1 MLVISVH
8 RFFFSLIALALC
20 FCGCDSKSTEPIST
34 PNTKFVSTALDLVS
48 KGEYRQA
55 LPHLKNYVDQVTVR
69 SVDNGLIQLEDSTP
83 NDLGLHPTEV
93 VHLLAFVYEKV
104 GESEK
109 ALGYYLLATD
119 SKNLLVDYAL
129 HHQAK
134 LYNQQDYQEESVLA
148 YNRLIQD
155 YPVYPR
161 SITAEFQLAKIYLQN
176 NDFSALMPRLEKLKE
191 KSTTTDQRRA
201 NLLIAESLVKQSKW
215 KEAYQVCS
223 QLIAKK
229 SSDWV
234 AWEAL
239 SQISRIRR
247 SVKTISPNSDQLMH
261 QAMVYYHNRHFTR
274 CRSILRSII
283 KKSGQNQKLS
293 GHAAYQIGYS
303 FYRQRQYSNAIHW
316 FRKVINTYSS
326 SDYLTRAYYRLTVC
340 YRRKGFTTRAEV
352 NLKIFIKKYQWSQLR
367 PDALYDLGRI
377 YERKKQYSDAIHCY
391 QQLVDN
397 HQQSRLVQRTY
408 WQMGWSQFKS
418 NLWMDCLKT
427 FDILQDKYPNDTYAL
442 VAEYWKAKC
451 YLRMDK
457 KTLAETNFRRVA
469 QKKRWY
475 YSDLATQQLSNSK
488 ITRLNSYDNSLAW
501 LELDK
506 KKSIRV
512 ERLMRFGM
520 LEDAIAELE
529 SDLHSSDKMEQ
540 INHTYNLMV
549 CHQKLG
555 NYQTAYSYANR
566 LKSFP
571 QLKNDNGQLPIQLYK
586 TLYPF
591 HYADEIIENAK
602 DYNIDPLF
610 VAAMIREESR
620 YNAEVVSPA
629 GARGLMQVMVPTGKA
644 IAKEIKFPDFKGEM
658 LFNPKIN
665 IQFGTWYMSDLMR
678 RFNNNCSLVAGAY
691 NGGPNRIK
699 GWLQKAK
706 PEKVTNLSPTSIISQ
721 IDIDEFVENI
731 PIDETRRHIK
741 KVMDSYS
748 IYRYLYGKVIDDFE
762 MKKPDLSITP
772 ELSYKQ
778 KRTTKTRREN
788 YEY

>member
-1 MLVISVH
+1 
-8 RFFFSLIALALC
+8 
-20 FCGCDSKSTEPIST
+20 
-34 PNTKFVSTALDLVS
+34 
-48 KGEYRQA
+48 
-55 LPHLKNYVDQVTVR
+55 
-69 SVDNGLIQLEDSTP
+69 
-83 NDLGLHPTEV
+83 
-93 VHLLAFVYEKV
+93 
-104 GESEK
+104 
-109 ALGYYLLATD
+109 
-119 SKNLLVDYAL
+119 
-129 HHQAK
+129 
-134 LYNQQDYQEESVLA
+134 
-148 YNRLIQD
+148 
-155 YPVYPR
+155 
-161 SITAEFQLAKIYLQN
+161 
-176 NDFSALMPRLEKLKE
+176 
-191 KSTTTDQRRA
+191 
-201 NLLIAESLVKQSKW
+201 
-215 KEAYQVCS
+215 
-223 QLIAKK
+223 
-229 SSDWV
+229 
-234 AWEAL
+234 
-239 SQISRIRR
+239 
-247 SVKTISPNSDQLMH
+247 
-261 QAMVYYHNRHFTR
+261 
-274 CRSILRSII
+274 
-283 KKSGQNQKLS
+283 
-293 GHAAYQIGYS
+293 
-303 FYRQRQYSNAIHW
+303 
-316 FRKVINTYSS
+316 
-326 SDYLTRAYYRLTVC
+326 
-340 YRRKGFTTRAEV
+340 
-352 NLKIFIKKYQWSQLR
+352 
-367 PDALYDLGRI
+367 
-377 YERKKQYSDAIHCY
+377 
-391 QQLVDN
+391 
-397 HQQSRLVQRTY
+397 
-408 WQMGWSQFKS
+408 
-418 NLWMDCLKT
+418 
-427 FDILQDKYPNDTYAL
+427 
-442 VAEYWKAKC
+442 
-451 YLRMDK
+451 
-457 KTLAETNFRRVA
+457 
-469 QKKRWY
+469 
-475 YSDLATQQLSNSK
+475 
-488 ITRLNSYDNSLAW
+488 
-501 LELDK
+501 
-506 KKSIRV
+506 
-512 ERLMRFGM
+512 M
-520 LEDAIAELE
+520 LEDAVAALE
-529 SDLHSSDKMEQ
+529 SDFRSSDKMEQ

-620 YNAEVVSPA
+620 YNAEVISPA

-678 RFNNNCSLVAGAY
+678 EFNNNCSLVAGAY

>member
-20 FCGCDSKSTEPIST
+20 FCGCDSKSTGPIST

-69 SVDNGLIQLEDSTP
+69 SVDNGLLQLEDSTP

-191 KSTTTDQRRA
+191 KSTSTDQRRA
-201 NLLIAESLVKQSKW
+201 KLLIAESLAKQSKW

-540 INHTYNLMV
+540 INHTYNLMI

>member
-1 MLVISVH
+1 MLVISVR
-8 RFFFSLIALALC
+8 RFFFSLIALAIC
-20 FCGCDSKSTEPIST
+20 FCGCDSKSTGPIST
-34 PNTKFVSTALDLVS
+34 PNTKLVSTALDLVS

-55 LPHLKNYVDQVTVR
+55 LPHLKNYVDQVTVH

-93 VHLLAFVYEKV
+93 IHLLAFVYEKV

-109 ALGYYLLATD
+109 ALSYYLLATD

-134 LYNQQDYQEESVLA
+134 LYNQQDYKEESILA

-191 KSTTTDQRRA
+191 KSTPTDQRRA
-201 NLLIAESLVKQSKW
+201 KLLIAESLAKQSKW

-247 SVKTISPNSDQLMH
+247 SVNTISPNSDQLMH

-283 KKSGQNQKLS
+283 KKSGQNQKIS

-352 NLKIFIKKYQWSQLR
+352 NLKIFIKKYPWSQLR

-377 YERKKQYSDAIHCY
+377 YERKKQYSNAIHCY

-397 HQQSRLVQRTY
+397 NQQSRLVQRTY

-529 SDLHSSDKMEQ
+529 SDFRSSDKMEQ

-644 IAKEIKFPDFKGEM
+644 IAKKIKFPDFKGEM
-658 LFNPKIN
+658 LFNPKVN

-678 RFNNNCSLVAGAY
+678 EFNNNCSLVAGAY

-706 PEKVTNLSPTSIISQ
+706 PEKVTNLPPTSIISQ

-762 MKKPDLSITP
+762 MRKPDLSITP
-772 ELSYKQ
+772 ELSYK
-778 KRTTKTRREN
+778 
-788 YEY
+788 

>member
-1 MLVISVH
+1 MRVLLVISVH

-20 FCGCDSKSTEPIST
+20 FCGCDSKSTEPISA
-34 PNTKFVSTALDLVS
+34 PNTKLVSTALDLVS

-55 LPHLKNYVDQVTVR
+55 LPHLKNYVDQVTVH

-109 ALGYYLLATD
+109 ALSYYLLATD
-119 SKNLLVDYAL
+119 SKNLLGDYAL

-134 LYNQQDYQEESVLA
+134 LYNQQDYKEESILA

-191 KSTTTDQRRA
+191 KSTPTDQRRA
-201 NLLIAESLVKQSKW
+201 KLLIAESLAKQSKW

-247 SVKTISPNSDQLMH
+247 SVNTISPNSDQLMH

-377 YERKKQYSDAIHCY
+377 YERKKQYSNAIHCY

-427 FDILQDKYPNDTYAL
+427 FDILQDKHPNDTYAL

-529 SDLHSSDKMEQ
+529 SDFRSSDKMEQ

-644 IAKEIKFPDFKGEM
+644 IAKKIKFPDFKGEM
-658 LFNPKIN
+658 LFNPKVN

-678 RFNNNCSLVAGAY
+678 EFNNNCSLVSGAY

-762 MKKPDLSITP
+762 MRKPDLSITP
-772 ELSYKQ
+772 ELSYK
-778 KRTTKTRREN
+778 
-788 YEY
+788 

>member
-1 MLVISVH
+1 MLVTSVH
-8 RFFFSLIALALC
+8 RFFFSLIALAIC
-20 FCGCDSKSTEPIST
+20 FCGCDSKSTGPIST
-34 PNTKFVSTALDLVS
+34 PNTKLVSTALDLVS

-55 LPHLKNYVDQVTVR
+55 LPHLKNYVDQVTVH

-109 ALGYYLLATD
+109 ALSYYLLATD

-134 LYNQQDYQEESVLA
+134 LYKQQDYQGESILA

-191 KSTTTDQRRA
+191 KSTPTDQRRA
-201 NLLIAESLVKQSKW
+201 KLLIAESLAKQSKW

-247 SVKTISPNSDQLMH
+247 SVNTISPNSDQLMH

-377 YERKKQYSDAIHCY
+377 YERKKQYSNAIHCY

-427 FDILQDKYPNDTYAL
+427 FDILQDKHPNDTYAL

-529 SDLHSSDKMEQ
+529 SDFRSSDKMEQ

-644 IAKEIKFPDFKGEM
+644 IAKKIKFPDFKGEM
-658 LFNPKIN
+658 LFNPKVN

-678 RFNNNCSLVAGAY
+678 EFDNNCSLVSGAY

-762 MKKPDLSITP
+762 MRKPDLSITP
-772 ELSYKQ
+772 ELSYK
-778 KRTTKTRREN
+778 
-788 YEY
+788 

>member
-1 MLVISVH
+1 MLVTSVH
-8 RFFFSLIALALC
+8 RFFFSLIALAIC
-20 FCGCDSKSTEPIST
+20 FCGCDSKSTGPIST
-34 PNTKFVSTALDLVS
+34 PNTKLVSTALDLVS

-55 LPHLKNYVDQVTVR
+55 LPHLENYVDQVTVH

-109 ALGYYLLATD
+109 ALSYYLLATD
-119 SKNLLVDYAL
+119 SKNLLGDYAL

-134 LYNQQDYQEESVLA
+134 LYNQQDYKEESILA

-191 KSTTTDQRRA
+191 KSTPTDQRRA
-201 NLLIAESLVKQSKW
+201 KLLIAESLAKQSKW

-247 SVKTISPNSDQLMH
+247 SVNTISPNSDQLMH

-377 YERKKQYSDAIHCY
+377 YERKKQYSNAIHCY

-427 FDILQDKYPNDTYAL
+427 FDILQDKHPNDTYAL

-529 SDLHSSDKMEQ
+529 SDFRSSDKMEQ

-644 IAKEIKFPDFKGEM
+644 IAKKIKFPDFKGEM
-658 LFNPKIN
+658 LFNPKVN

-678 RFNNNCSLVAGAY
+678 EFDNNCSLVSGAY

-762 MKKPDLSITP
+762 MRKPDLSITP
-772 ELSYKQ
+772 ELSYK
-778 KRTTKTRREN
+778 
-788 YEY
+788 

>member
-540 INHTYNLMV
+540 INHTYNLMI

>member
-1 MLVISVH
+1 MLVTSVH
-8 RFFFSLIALALC
+8 RFFFSLIALAIC
-20 FCGCDSKSTEPIST
+20 FCGCDSKSTGPIST
-34 PNTKFVSTALDLVS
+34 PNTKLVSTALDLVS

-55 LPHLKNYVDQVTVR
+55 LPHLKNYVDQVTVH

-109 ALGYYLLATD
+109 ALSYYLLATD
-119 SKNLLVDYAL
+119 SKNLLVDYAF

-134 LYNQQDYQEESVLA
+134 LYNQQDYKEESILA

-191 KSTTTDQRRA
+191 KSTPTDQRRA
-201 NLLIAESLVKQSKW
+201 KLLIAESLAKQSKW

-247 SVKTISPNSDQLMH
+247 SVNTISPNSDQLMH

-283 KKSGQNQKLS
+283 KKSGQNQKIS

-377 YERKKQYSDAIHCY
+377 YERKKQYSNAIHCY

-427 FDILQDKYPNDTYAL
+427 FDILQDKHPNDTYAL

-529 SDLHSSDKMEQ
+529 SDFRSSDKMEQ

-644 IAKEIKFPDFKGEM
+644 IAKKIKFPDFKGEM
-658 LFNPKIN
+658 LFNPKVN

-678 RFNNNCSLVAGAY
+678 EFDNNCSLVSGAY

-762 MKKPDLSITP
+762 MRKPDLSITP
-772 ELSYKQ
+772 ELSYK
-778 KRTTKTRREN
+778 
-788 YEY
+788 

>member
-1 MLVISVH
+1 MLVIFVH

-20 FCGCDSKSTEPIST
+20 FGGCDSKSKGPIST
-34 PNTKFVSTALDLVS
+34 PNTKLVSTALDLVS

-55 LPHLKNYVDQVTVR
+55 LPHLKNYVDQVTVH

-109 ALGYYLLATD
+109 ALSYYLLATD

-134 LYNQQDYQEESVLA
+134 LYKQQDYQEESILA

-161 SITAEFQLAKIYLQN
+161 IITAEFQLAKIYLQN

-191 KSTTTDQRRA
+191 KSTPTDQRRA
-201 NLLIAESLVKQSKW
+201 KLLIAESLAKQSKW

-239 SQISRIRR
+239 LQISRIRR
-247 SVKTISPNSDQLMH
+247 SVNTISPNSDQLMH

-326 SDYLTRAYYRLTVC
+326 SDYLTRAYYHLTVC

-377 YERKKQYSDAIHCY
+377 YERKKQYSNAIHCY

-418 NLWMDCLKT
+418 NLWTDCLKT
-427 FDILQDKYPNDTYAL
+427 FEILQDKYPNDTYAL

-475 YSDLATQQLSNSK
+475 YSDLANQQLSSAK

-501 LELDK
+501 LELDE

-512 ERLMRFGM
+512 KRLMRFGM
-520 LEDAIAELE
+520 LEDAVAELE
-529 SDLHSSDKMEQ
+529 SDFRSSDKMEQ

-644 IAKEIKFPDFKGEM
+644 IAKKIKFPDFKGEM
-658 LFNPKIN
+658 LFNPKVN

-678 RFNNNCSLVAGAY
+678 EFNNNCSLVAGAY

-772 ELSYKQ
+772 ELSYK
-778 KRTTKTRREN
+778 
-788 YEY
+788 

>member
-1 MLVISVH
+1 MRVLLVISVH
-8 RFFFSLIALALC
+8 RFFFSLIALAIC
-20 FCGCDSKSTEPIST
+20 FCGCDSKSTGPIST
-34 PNTKFVSTALDLVS
+34 PNTKLVSTALDLVS

-55 LPHLKNYVDQVTVR
+55 LPHLKNYVDQVTVH

-109 ALGYYLLATD
+109 ALSYYLLATD

-134 LYNQQDYQEESVLA
+134 LYKQQDYQEESILA

-161 SITAEFQLAKIYLQN
+161 IITAEFQLAKIYLQN

-191 KSTTTDQRRA
+191 KSTPTDQRRA
-201 NLLIAESLVKQSKW
+201 KLLIAESLAKQSKW

-247 SVKTISPNSDQLMH
+247 SVNTISPNSDQLMH

-377 YERKKQYSDAIHCY
+377 YERKKQYSNAIHCY

-427 FDILQDKYPNDTYAL
+427 FDILQDKHPNDTYAL

-475 YSDLATQQLSNSK
+475 YSALATQQLSNSK

-529 SDLHSSDKMEQ
+529 SDFRSSDKMEQ

-644 IAKEIKFPDFKGEM
+644 IAKKIKFPDFKGEM
-658 LFNPKIN
+658 LFNPKVN

-678 RFNNNCSLVAGAY
+678 EFNNNCSLVSGAY

-762 MKKPDLSITP
+762 MRKPDLSITP
-772 ELSYKQ
+772 ELSYK
-778 KRTTKTRREN
+778 
-788 YEY
+788 

>member
-1 MLVISVH
+1 MLVTSVH
-8 RFFFSLIALALC
+8 RFFFSLIALAIC
-20 FCGCDSKSTEPIST
+20 FCGCDSKSTGPIST
-34 PNTKFVSTALDLVS
+34 PNTKLVSTALDLVS

-55 LPHLKNYVDQVTVR
+55 LPHLKNYVDQVTVH

-109 ALGYYLLATD
+109 ALSYYLLATD

-134 LYNQQDYQEESVLA
+134 LYKQQGYQEESILA

-191 KSTTTDQRRA
+191 KSTPTDQRRA
-201 NLLIAESLVKQSKW
+201 KLLIAESLAKQSKW

-247 SVKTISPNSDQLMH
+247 SVNTISPNSDQLMH

-377 YERKKQYSDAIHCY
+377 YERKKQYSNAIHCY

-427 FDILQDKYPNDTYAL
+427 FDILQDKHPNDTYAL

-529 SDLHSSDKMEQ
+529 SDFRSSDKMEQ

-644 IAKEIKFPDFKGEM
+644 IAKKIKFPDFKGEM
-658 LFNPKIN
+658 LFNPKVN

-678 RFNNNCSLVAGAY
+678 EFDNNCSLVSGAY

-762 MKKPDLSITP
+762 MRKPDLSITP
-772 ELSYKQ
+772 ELSYK
-778 KRTTKTRREN
+778 
-788 YEY
+788 

>member
-1 MLVISVH
+1 MRVLLVISVH

-20 FCGCDSKSTEPIST
+20 FCGCDSKSTGPIST
-34 PNTKFVSTALDLVS
+34 PNTKLVSTALDLVS

-55 LPHLKNYVDQVTVR
+55 LPHLKNYVDQVTVH

-109 ALGYYLLATD
+109 ALSYYLLATD
-119 SKNLLVDYAL
+119 SKNLLVDYAF

-134 LYNQQDYQEESVLA
+134 LYNQQDYKEESILA

-191 KSTTTDQRRA
+191 KSTPTDQRRA
-201 NLLIAESLVKQSKW
+201 KLLIAESLTKQSKW

-247 SVKTISPNSDQLMH
+247 SVNTISPNSDQLMH

-377 YERKKQYSDAIHCY
+377 YERKKQYSNAIHCY

-427 FDILQDKYPNDTYAL
+427 FDILQDKHPNDTYAL

-529 SDLHSSDKMEQ
+529 SDFRSSDKMEQ

-644 IAKEIKFPDFKGEM
+644 IAKKIKFPDFKGEM
-658 LFNPKIN
+658 LFNPKVN

-678 RFNNNCSLVAGAY
+678 EFNNNCSLVAGAY

-748 IYRYLYGKVIDDFE
+748 IYRSLYGKVIDDFE
-762 MKKPDLSITP
+762 MRKPDLSITP
-772 ELSYKQ
+772 ELSYK
-778 KRTTKTRREN
+778 
-788 YEY
+788 

>member
-20 FCGCDSKSTEPIST
+20 FGGCDSKSKGPIST
-34 PNTKFVSTALDLVS
+34 PNTKLVSTALDLVS

-55 LPHLKNYVDQVTVR
+55 LPHLKNYVDQVTVH
-69 SVDNGLIQLEDSTP
+69 SVDNGLIQLEDYTP

-109 ALGYYLLATD
+109 ALSYYLLATD

-134 LYNQQDYQEESVLA
+134 LYKQQDYQEESILA

-161 SITAEFQLAKIYLQN
+161 IITAEFQLAKIYLQN
-176 NDFSALMPRLEKLKE
+176 NDFSTLMPRLEKLKE
-191 KSTTTDQRRA
+191 KSTPTDQRRA
-201 NLLIAESLVKQSKW
+201 KLLIAESLAKQSKW

-223 QLIAKK
+223 QLIAEK

-239 SQISRIRR
+239 LQISRIRR
-247 SVKTISPNSDQLMH
+247 SVNTISPNSDQLMH

-352 NLKIFIKKYQWSQLR
+352 NLKIFIKKYEWSQLR

-377 YERKKQYSDAIHCY
+377 YERKKQYSNAIHCY

-418 NLWMDCLKT
+418 NLWTDCLKT
-427 FDILQDKYPNDTYAL
+427 FEILQDKYPNDTYAL

-475 YSDLATQQLSNSK
+475 YSDLATQQLSSAK

-520 LEDAIAELE
+520 LEDAVAELE
-529 SDLHSSDKMEQ
+529 SDFRSSDKMEQ
-540 INHTYNLMV
+540 INHTYNLMI

-644 IAKEIKFPDFKGEM
+644 IAKKIKFPDFKGEM
-658 LFNPKIN
+658 LFNPKVN

-678 RFNNNCSLVAGAY
+678 EFNNNCSLVAGAY

-772 ELSYKQ
+772 ELSYK
-778 KRTTKTRREN
+778 
-788 YEY
+788 

>member
-20 FCGCDSKSTEPIST
+20 FCGCDSKSTGPIST

-191 KSTTTDQRRA
+191 KSTSTDQRRA
-201 NLLIAESLVKQSKW
+201 KLLIAESLAKQSKW

-247 SVKTISPNSDQLMH
+247 SVRTISPNSDQLMH

-520 LEDAIAELE
+520 LEDAVAELE
-529 SDLHSSDKMEQ
+529 SDFRSSDKMEQ
-540 INHTYNLMV
+540 INHTYNLMI

-772 ELSYKQ
+772 ELSYK
-778 KRTTKTRREN
+778 
-788 YEY
+788 

>member
-1 MLVISVH
+1 MRVLLVISVH

-20 FCGCDSKSTEPIST
+20 FCGCDSKSTGPIST
-34 PNTKFVSTALDLVS
+34 PNTKLVSTALDLVS

-55 LPHLKNYVDQVTVR
+55 LPHLKNYVDQVTVH

-109 ALGYYLLATD
+109 ALSYYLLATD

-134 LYNQQDYQEESVLA
+134 LYNQQDYKEESILA

-191 KSTTTDQRRA
+191 KSTPTDQRRA
-201 NLLIAESLVKQSKW
+201 KLLIAESLAKQSKW

-247 SVKTISPNSDQLMH
+247 SVNTISPNSDQLMH

-377 YERKKQYSDAIHCY
+377 YERKKQYSNAIHCY

-427 FDILQDKYPNDTYAL
+427 FDILQDKHPNDTYAL

-529 SDLHSSDKMEQ
+529 SDFRSSDKMEQ

-644 IAKEIKFPDFKGEM
+644 IAKKIKFPDFKGEM

-678 RFNNNCSLVAGAY
+678 EFNNNCSLVSGAY

-762 MKKPDLSITP
+762 MRKPDLSITP
-772 ELSYKQ
+772 ELSYK
-778 KRTTKTRREN
+778 
-788 YEY
+788 

>member
-20 FCGCDSKSTEPIST
+20 FGGCDSKSKGLIST
-34 PNTKFVSTALDLVS
+34 PNTKLVSTALDLVS

-55 LPHLKNYVDQVTVR
+55 LPHLKNYVDQVTVH

-109 ALGYYLLATD
+109 ALSYYLLATD

-134 LYNQQDYQEESVLA
+134 LYKQQDYQEESILA

-161 SITAEFQLAKIYLQN
+161 IITAEFQLAKIYLQN

-191 KSTTTDQRRA
+191 KSTPTDQRRA
-201 NLLIAESLVKQSKW
+201 KLLIAESLAKHSKW
-215 KEAYQVCS
+215 KDAYQVCS

-239 SQISRIRR
+239 LQISRIRR
-247 SVKTISPNSDQLMH
+247 SVNTISPNSDQLMH
-261 QAMVYYHNRHFTR
+261 QAMVYYNNRHFTR

-352 NLKIFIKKYQWSQLR
+352 NLKTFIKKYQWSQLR

-377 YERKKQYSDAIHCY
+377 YERKKQYSNAIHCY

-418 NLWMDCLKT
+418 NLWTDCLKT
-427 FDILQDKYPNDTYAL
+427 FEILQDKYPNDTYAL

-501 LELDK
+501 LELDE

-520 LEDAIAELE
+520 LEDAVAELE
-529 SDLHSSDKMEQ
+529 SDFRSSDKMEQ

-658 LFNPKIN
+658 LFNPKVN

-678 RFNNNCSLVAGAY
+678 EFNNNCSLVAGAY

-699 GWLQKAK
+699 RWLQKAK

-772 ELSYKQ
+772 ELSYK
-778 KRTTKTRREN
+778 
-788 YEY
+788 

>member
-20 FCGCDSKSTEPIST
+20 FGGCDSKSKGLIST
-34 PNTKFVSTALDLVS
+34 PNTKLVSTALDLVS

-55 LPHLKNYVDQVTVR
+55 LPHLKNYVDQVTVH

-109 ALGYYLLATD
+109 ALSYYLLATD

-134 LYNQQDYQEESVLA
+134 LYKQQDYQEESILA

-176 NDFSALMPRLEKLKE
+176 NDFSTLMPMLEKLKE
-191 KSTTTDQRRA
+191 KSTPTDQRRA
-201 NLLIAESLVKQSKW
+201 KLLIAESLAKQSKW

-239 SQISRIRR
+239 LQISRIRR
-247 SVKTISPNSDQLMH
+247 SVNTISPNSDQLMH

-377 YERKKQYSDAIHCY
+377 YERKKQYSNAIHCY
-391 QQLVDN
+391 QQLVDD

-418 NLWMDCLKT
+418 NLWTDCLKT
-427 FDILQDKYPNDTYAL
+427 FEILQDKYPNDTYAL

-475 YSDLATQQLSNSK
+475 YSDLATQQLSSAK

-529 SDLHSSDKMEQ
+529 SDFRSSDKMEQ
-540 INHTYNLMV
+540 INHTYNLMI

-644 IAKEIKFPDFKGEM
+644 IAKKIKFPDFKGEM
-658 LFNPKIN
+658 LFNPKVN

-678 RFNNNCSLVAGAY
+678 EFNNNCSLVAGAY

-772 ELSYKQ
+772 ELSYK
-778 KRTTKTRREN
+778 
-788 YEY
+788 

>member
-1 MLVISVH
+1 MSVISVH
-8 RFFFSLIALALC
+8 RFSFLLIALALC
-20 FCGCDSKSTEPIST
+20 FCGCDSKSTGPIST
-34 PNTKFVSTALDLVS
+34 PNIRLVSTALDLVS
-48 KGEYRQA
+48 EGEYHQA
-55 LPHLKNYVDQVTVR
+55 LPHLENYADQITVR
-69 SVDNGLIQLEDSTP
+69 GVENGLIQLREDSTP
-83 NDLGLHPTEV
+83 NNLGLHPTEV
-93 VHLLAFVYEKV
+93 LHLLAFVYEKV
-104 GESEK
+104 GEDEK
-109 ALGYYLLATD
+109 ALSYYLLAAD

-134 LYNQQDYQEESVLA
+134 LYNQYDYREESILS
-148 YNRLIQD
+148 YTRLTQN
-155 YPVYPR
+155 YPTYPG
-161 SITAEFQLAKIYLQN
+161 SITAEFQLAKIYLQD
-176 NDFSALMPRLEKLKE
+176 NDFSALMPMLEKLKDE
-191 KSTTTDQRRA
+191 STPVNQRRA
-201 NLLIAESLVKQSKW
+201 KLLIAESLVKQSKW
-215 KEAYQVCS
+215 NEAYQVCS
-223 QLIAKK
+223 QLIAEK

-239 SQISRIRR
+239 VQISRIRR
-247 SVKTISPNSDQLMH
+247 SVTTILPNSDQLMH
-261 QAMVYYHNRHFTR
+261 HAMVYYHNRHFTR

-283 KKSGQNQKLS
+283 KKSGQNQKIA

-316 FRKVINTYSS
+316 FRRVINTYSS

-352 NLKIFIKKYQWSQLR
+352 NLKIFIKKYQWSQLI

-377 YERKKQYSDAIHCY
+377 YERKKQYSNAIRCY

-397 HQQSRLVQRTY
+397 HQRSRLVQRTY

-418 NLWMDCLKT
+418 NLWKDCLKT
-427 FDILQDKYPNDTYAL
+427 FDILQRKYPNDTYAL

-475 YSDLATQQLSNSK
+475 YSDLATQRLFNSK
-488 ITRLNSYDNSLAW
+488 ITRLNSYDNGLAW
-501 LELDK
+501 LELNK
-506 KKSIRV
+506 KKSVRV

-520 LEDAIAELE
+520 FEDAIAELE
-529 SDLHSSDKMEQ
+529 SDFRSSDKMDR
-540 INHTYNLMV
+540 INHIYNLMV
-549 CHQKLG
+549 CHQTIG
-555 NYQTAYSYANR
+555 NYQTAYSYADK

-571 QLKNDNGQLPIQLYK
+571 QLKNDSGQLPIQLYK

-591 HYADEIIENAK
+591 HYADEIIKNAK

-620 YNAEVVSPA
+620 YNADVVSPA
-629 GARGLMQVMVPTGKA
+629 GARGLMQVMVPTGRV
-644 IAKEIKFPDFKGEM
+644 IAKKIKFPDFNGEM
-658 LFNPKIN
+658 LFDPKVN

-678 RFNNNCSLVAGAY
+678 QFNNNYSLVAGAY
-691 NGGPNRIK
+691 NGGPTRIK

-706 PEKVTNLSPTSIISQ
+706 PEKVEALSQATIISQ
-721 IDIDEFVENI
+721 IDMDEFVENI

-748 IYRYLYGKVIDDFE
+748 IYRYLYGKVVNDFE
-762 MKKPDLSITP
+762 IKQLDLSITP
-772 ELSYKQ
+772 ELSYK
-778 KRTTKTRREN
+778 
-788 YEY
+788 

>member
-20 FCGCDSKSTEPIST
+20 FGGCDSKSTGPIST
-34 PNTKFVSTALDLVS
+34 PNTKLVSTALDLVS

-55 LPHLKNYVDQVTVR
+55 LPHLKNYVDQVTVH

-109 ALGYYLLATD
+109 ALSYYLLATD

-134 LYNQQDYQEESVLA
+134 LYNQQDYKEESILA

-191 KSTTTDQRRA
+191 KSTPTDQRRA
-201 NLLIAESLVKQSKW
+201 KLLIAESLAKQSKW

-247 SVKTISPNSDQLMH
+247 SVNTISPNSDQLMH

-377 YERKKQYSDAIHCY
+377 YERKKQYSNAIHCY

-427 FDILQDKYPNDTYAL
+427 FDILQDKHPNDTYAL

-457 KTLAETNFRRVA
+457 KKLAETNFRRVA

-529 SDLHSSDKMEQ
+529 SDFRSSDKMEQ

-644 IAKEIKFPDFKGEM
+644 IAKKIKFPDFKGEM
-658 LFNPKIN
+658 LFNPKVN

-678 RFNNNCSLVAGAY
+678 EFDNNCSLVSGAY

-762 MKKPDLSITP
+762 MRKPDLSITP
-772 ELSYKQ
+772 ELSYK
-778 KRTTKTRREN
+778 
-788 YEY
+788 

>member
-20 FCGCDSKSTEPIST
+20 FGGCDSKSKGPVST
-34 PNTKFVSTALDLVS
+34 PNTKLVSTVLDLVS

-55 LPHLKNYVDQVTVR
+55 LPHLKNYVDQVTVH

-109 ALGYYLLATD
+109 ALSYYLLATD

-134 LYNQQDYQEESVLA
+134 LYKQQDYQEESILA

-161 SITAEFQLAKIYLQN
+161 IITAEFQLAKIYLQN

-191 KSTTTDQRRA
+191 KSTPTDQRRA
-201 NLLIAESLVKQSKW
+201 KLLIAESLAKHSKW
-215 KEAYQVCS
+215 KDAYQVCS

-239 SQISRIRR
+239 LQISRIRR
-247 SVKTISPNSDQLMH
+247 SVNTISPNSDQLMH
-261 QAMVYYHNRHFTR
+261 QAMVYYNNRHFTR

-352 NLKIFIKKYQWSQLR
+352 NLKTFIKKYQWSQLR

-377 YERKKQYSDAIHCY
+377 YERKKQYSNAIHCY

-418 NLWMDCLKT
+418 NLWTDCLKT
-427 FDILQDKYPNDTYAL
+427 FEILQDKYPNDTYAL

-501 LELDK
+501 LELDE

-520 LEDAIAELE
+520 LEDAVAELE
-529 SDLHSSDKMEQ
+529 SDFRSSDKMEQ

-658 LFNPKIN
+658 LFNPKVN

-678 RFNNNCSLVAGAY
+678 EFNNNCSLVAGAY

-699 GWLQKAK
+699 RWLQKAK

-772 ELSYKQ
+772 ELSYK
-778 KRTTKTRREN
+778 
-788 YEY
+788 

>member
-1 MLVISVH
+1 MRVLLVISVH

-20 FCGCDSKSTEPIST
+20 FCGCDSKSTGPISA
-34 PNTKFVSTALDLVS
+34 PNTKLVSTALDLVS

-55 LPHLKNYVDQVTVR
+55 LPHLKNYVDQVTVH

-109 ALGYYLLATD
+109 ALSYYLLATD

-134 LYNQQDYQEESVLA
+134 LYKQQDYQEESILA

-161 SITAEFQLAKIYLQN
+161 IITAEFQLAKIYLQN
-176 NDFSALMPRLEKLKE
+176 NDFSTLMPRLEKLKE
-191 KSTTTDQRRA
+191 KSTPTDQRRA
-201 NLLIAESLVKQSKW
+201 KLLIAESLAKQSKW

-247 SVKTISPNSDQLMH
+247 SVNTISPNSDQLMH

-283 KKSGQNQKLS
+283 KKSGQNQKIS

-377 YERKKQYSDAIHCY
+377 YERKKQYSNAIHCY

-427 FDILQDKYPNDTYAL
+427 FDILQDKHPNDTYAL

-469 QKKRWY
+469 QKK
-475 YSDLATQQLSNSK
+475 
-488 ITRLNSYDNSLAW
+488 
-501 LELDK
+501 
-506 KKSIRV
+506 
-512 ERLMRFGM
+512 
-520 LEDAIAELE
+520 
-529 SDLHSSDKMEQ
+529 
-540 INHTYNLMV
+540 
-549 CHQKLG
+549 
-555 NYQTAYSYANR
+555 
-566 LKSFP
+566 
-571 QLKNDNGQLPIQLYK
+571 
-586 TLYPF
+586 TL
-591 HYADEIIENAK
+591 
-602 DYNIDPLF
+602 
-610 VAAMIREESR
+610 V
-620 YNAEVVSPA
+620 
-629 GARGLMQVMVPTGKA
+629 
-644 IAKEIKFPDFKGEM
+644 
-658 LFNPKIN
+658 
-665 IQFGTWYMSDLMR
+665 
-678 RFNNNCSLVAGAY
+678 
-691 NGGPNRIK
+691 
-699 GWLQKAK
+699 LQ
-706 PEKVTNLSPTSIISQ
+706 
-721 IDIDEFVENI
+721 
-731 PIDETRRHIK
+731 
-741 KVMDSYS
+741 
-748 IYRYLYGKVIDDFE
+748 
-762 MKKPDLSITP
+762 
-772 ELSYKQ
+772 
-778 KRTTKTRREN
+778 
-788 YEY
+788 

>member
-1 MLVISVH
+1 MRVLSVISVH

-20 FCGCDSKSTEPIST
+20 FCGCDSKSTGPISA
-34 PNTKFVSTALDLVS
+34 PNTKLVSTALDLVS

-55 LPHLKNYVDQVTVR
+55 LPHLKNYVDQVTVH

-109 ALGYYLLATD
+109 ALSYYLLATD

-134 LYNQQDYQEESVLA
+134 LYNQQDYKEESILA

-191 KSTTTDQRRA
+191 KSTPTDQRRA
-201 NLLIAESLVKQSKW
+201 KLLIAESLAKQSKW

-247 SVKTISPNSDQLMH
+247 SVNTISPNSDQLMH

-377 YERKKQYSDAIHCY
+377 YERKKQYSNAIHCY

-427 FDILQDKYPNDTYAL
+427 FDILQDKHPNDTYAL

-529 SDLHSSDKMEQ
+529 SDFRSSDKMEQ

-644 IAKEIKFPDFKGEM
+644 IAKKIKFPDFKGEM
-658 LFNPKIN
+658 LFNPKVN

-678 RFNNNCSLVAGAY
+678 EFDNNCSLVSGAY

-706 PEKVTNLSPTSIISQ
+706 PKKVTNLSPTSIISQ

-762 MKKPDLSITP
+762 MRKPDLSITP
-772 ELSYKQ
+772 ELSYK
-778 KRTTKTRREN
+778 
-788 YEY
+788 

>member
-20 FCGCDSKSTEPIST
+20 FGGCDSKSKGPIST
-34 PNTKFVSTALDLVS
+34 PNTKLVSTALDLVS

-55 LPHLKNYVDQVTVR
+55 LPHLKNYVDQVTVH

-109 ALGYYLLATD
+109 ALSYYLLATD

-134 LYNQQDYQEESVLA
+134 LYKQQDYQGESILA

-161 SITAEFQLAKIYLQN
+161 IITAEFQLAKIYLQN
-176 NDFSALMPRLEKLKE
+176 NDFSTLMPRLEKLKE
-191 KSTTTDQRRA
+191 KSTPTDQRRA
-201 NLLIAESLVKQSKW
+201 KLLIAESLAKQSKW

-247 SVKTISPNSDQLMH
+247 SVNTISPNSDQLMH

-377 YERKKQYSDAIHCY
+377 YERKKQYSNAIHCY

-418 NLWMDCLKT
+418 NLWTDCLKT
-427 FDILQDKYPNDTYAL
+427 FEILQDKYPNDTYAL

-520 LEDAIAELE
+520 LEDAVAELE
-529 SDLHSSDKMEQ
+529 SDFRSSDKMEQ
-540 INHTYNLMV
+540 INHTYNLMI

-644 IAKEIKFPDFKGEM
+644 IAKKIKFPDFKGEM
-658 LFNPKIN
+658 LFNPKVN

-678 RFNNNCSLVAGAY
+678 EFNNNCSLVAGAY

-772 ELSYKQ
+772 ELSYK
-778 KRTTKTRREN
+778 
-788 YEY
+788 

>member
-20 FCGCDSKSTEPIST
+20 FCGCDSKSTGPIST

-55 LPHLKNYVDQVTVR
+55 LPHLKNYVDQVTVH

-109 ALGYYLLATD
+109 ALSYYLLATD

-134 LYNQQDYQEESVLA
+134 LYKQQDYQEESILA

-161 SITAEFQLAKIYLQN
+161 IITAEFQLAKIYLQN

-191 KSTTTDQRRA
+191 KSTSIDQRRA
-201 NLLIAESLVKQSKW
+201 KLLIAESLAKQSKW

-326 SDYLTRAYYRLTVC
+326 CDYLTRAYYRLTVC

-377 YERKKQYSDAIHCY
+377 YERKKQYSNAIHCY

-418 NLWMDCLKT
+418 NLWTDCLKT
-427 FDILQDKYPNDTYAL
+427 FEILQDKYPNDTYAL
-442 VAEYWKAKC
+442 EAEYWKAKC

-529 SDLHSSDKMEQ
+529 SDLRSSDKMEQ

-555 NYQTAYSYANR
+555 NYQTAYSYAHR

-620 YNAEVVSPA
+620 YNAEVISPA

-678 RFNNNCSLVAGAY
+678 EFNNNCSLVAGAY

-772 ELSYKQ
+772 ELSYK
-778 KRTTKTRREN
+778 
-788 YEY
+788 